1 MPGGEQYVRRL
12 KGENITP
19 QSGGRSARVRSG
31 NGAGM
36 RPGRRAGGVWA
47 DGHVAPAEL
56 PDLHRQEGVRGRR
69 GMPTGPD
76 LYFRVTMPVSTAQR
90 ETGWEGR

>member
-19 QSGGRSARVRSG
+19 QSGGGSARVRSG

-36 RPGRRAGGVWA
+36 GPGRRAGGVWA
-47 DGHVAPAEL
+47 DGHVAPSCRTCTL
-56 PDLHRQEGVRGRR
+56 SGGREG
-69 GMPTGPD
+69 PAGPD